1 MKYNDLYSFY
11 RSEEW
16 ESLLQLLKQERVND
30 NEEIIC
36 EYCGKPI
43 IKKFDCI
50 GHHKIKLTEENV
62 NNAEISLNPDNIAFV
77 HHRCHNLIHE
87 KLKHTS
93 PKYYSRDVWLV
104 YGSPLSGKTTWVK
117 NNMNAG
123 DLVIDMDNIWQ
134 CVSGCERYVKPDRLK
149 GIVFK
154 VRDTLLDSI
163 RYRFGKWDNCYII
176 GGYPLP
182 TERER
187 LCRELGARE
196 IFIECSK
203 EECIRRLFNAEDN
216 RNKDEWITYID
227 NWFARYSP
235 PL

>member
-11 RSEEW
+11 RSKEW
-16 ESLLQLLKQERVND
+16 KSLLQLLRQQRVNE
-30 NEEIIC
+30 NGEIIC
-36 EYCGKPI
+36 EHCGKSI

-93 PKYYSRDVWLV
+93 PKYYNREVWLV
-104 YGSPLSGKTTWVK
+104 YGSPLSGKTTWVQ
-117 NNMNAG
+117 NNRNFG

-134 CVSGCERYVKPDRLK
+134 CVSGCKRYVKPDRLK
-149 GIVFK
+149 SIVFK
-154 VRDTLLDSI
+154 VRDTLLDSV

-176 GGYPLP
+176 GGYPLY

-203 EECIRRLFNAEDN
+203 EECIRRLFNTDDN

-227 NWFARYSP
+227 NWFAKYSP
-235 PL
+235 L